1 VARIDTALR
10 EIGALDLL
18 AAQDTAVHRLDP
30 RGKLLAT
37 MAFVVTAVSFQK
49 REIAELMPLF
59 LFPVALL
66 AAGRVPLGSIGR
78 YLLMAAPFAVM
89 VGIFN
94 PLFDREVVAHW
105 GSIAV
110 TGGWLS
116 FLSILARFVL
126 TAGAALTLLACTGY
140 VGISAGLAA
149 LGAPRALVTQFLLL
163 YRYIFVLA
171 DEGARTVRAH
181 ALRSGSGRPAALRVW
196 GSLAGHLLLRA
207 HDRGVRVHS
216 AMLARG
222 FDGALQPL
230 RRLRWCWADTAF
242 VAGCLAFF
250 ALARFGHL
258 AERLGRL
265 TVGILS

>member
-1 VARIDTALR
+1 MPRIDSALR
-10 EIGALDLL
+10 EIGALDAL
-18 AAQDTAVHRLDP
+18 ATHDTPVHRLDP
-30 RGKLLAT
+30 RAKLLAT
-37 MAFVVTAVSFQK
+37 MVFVVTAVSFAK

-66 AAGRVPLGSIGR
+66 AVGRVPIRLIGR
-78 YLLMAAPFAVM
+78 YLLMASPFAVM

-94 PLFDREVVAHW
+94 PLLDREVVAHW
-105 GSIAV
+105 GGLAV

-116 FLSILARFVL
+116 FLSILLRFVL
-126 TAGAALTLLACTGY
+126 TVSAALTLLACTGY
-140 VGISAGLAA
+140 IGVCAGLGR

-181 ALRSGSGRPAALRVW
+181 ALRSASARPAAVRVW

-207 HDRGVRVHS
+207 HDRGLRGHA

-222 FDGALQPL
+222 FDGSLHPL
-230 RRLRWCWADTAF
+230 RRPHWSGADTAF
-242 VAGCLAFF
+242 LAGCLAFF
-250 ALARFGHL
+250 ALVRFGHVS
-258 AERLGRL
+258 ERLGRL
-265 TVGILS
+265 VLEALP